1 MTFIRINIML
11 EGYMFVWL
19 LIVEIA
25 FGKLE
30 GIKRLDQNPMIGIS
44 SIKLPNIGNVD
55 LVWSSPKTK
64 IKW

>member
-1 MTFIRINIML
+1 M
-11 EGYMFVWL
+11 
-19 LIVEIA
+19 IA

-30 GIKRLDQNPMIGIS
+30 GIKKLDQNPMIGIS

-55 LVWSSPKTK
+55 LVWSSPI